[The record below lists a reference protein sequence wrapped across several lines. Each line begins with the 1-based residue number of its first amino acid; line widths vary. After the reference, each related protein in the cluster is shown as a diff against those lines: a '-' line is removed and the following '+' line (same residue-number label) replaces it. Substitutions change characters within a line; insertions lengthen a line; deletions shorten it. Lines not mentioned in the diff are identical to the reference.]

1 LQKIICSF
9 VNVTRTSVRRVIAGG
24 FNVLALTKGFESIL
38 FKSYPD
44 DKKFVIFNRTH
55 IIIAGR
61 GFDAEPPHPVNAQRL
76 ISMTGCVPS
85 EPAISNATWRHI

>member
-1 LQKIICSF
+1 M
-9 VNVTRTSVRRVIAGG
+9 NVTRTSVRRVIAGG

-61 GFDAEPPHPVNAQRL
+61 GFDAEPSPGNAQRL
-76 ISMTGCVPS
+76 IFMTGCTVS
-85 EPAISNATWRHI
+85 LQSLMQLGGMYECC

>member
-1 LQKIICSF
+1 
-9 VNVTRTSVRRVIAGG
+9 VNVTRKSERRVIAEG
-24 FNVLALTKGFESIL
+24 FNVLALTKEFESIL

-44 DKKFVIFNRTH
+44 DKKFVIFNRKY

-76 ISMTGCVPS
+76 IFMTGSIPS
-85 EPAISNATWRHI
+85 EPAIFNATWRHV